1 MFVTGVTGSGCSSF
15 CERLACSA
23 SATAD
28 FCSLLAGGGVGV
40 SPDGAV
46 MLASL
51 LLVAFMYDL
60 LLTRLSDSESSPLSS
75 VNTLDSLSSTEVVL
89 WGLVIL

>member
-1 MFVTGVTGSGCSSF
+1 M
-15 CERLACSA
+15 
-23 SATAD
+23 
-28 FCSLLAGGGVGV
+28 

>member
-1 MFVTGVTGSGCSSF
+1 M
-15 CERLACSA
+15 
-23 SATAD
+23 
-28 FCSLLAGGGVGV
+28 AGGGVGV

-75 VNTLDSLSSTEVVL
+75 VNTLDSLSSTEVVF
-89 WGLVIL
+89 GRLVKLQTRDVGTKDRQLTYH

>member
-1 MFVTGVTGSGCSSF
+1 M
-15 CERLACSA
+15 
-23 SATAD
+23 
-28 FCSLLAGGGVGV
+28 

-75 VNTLDSLSSTEVVL
+75 VNTLDSLSSTEVVFG
-89 WGLVIL
+89 GLVML